1 MLVYC
6 GEKVKEKRISL
17 YECPFS
23 RREIR
28 EYSGWDL
35 TTTRRLFDELEKLE
49 YIRKVRGD
57 KRGMQYLYKL
67 VPFDQVKTGDD
78 DLHLLDPDSL

>member
-28 EYSGWDL
+28 EYAGWDL
-35 TTTRRLFDELEKLE
+35 TTTKRLFDELEGLE
-49 YIRKVRGD
+49 YIRRVSGV
-57 KRGMQYLYKL
+57 KRGTRYLYTL

-78 DLHLLDPDSL
+78 DLQLLDPDSL